1 MLHHR
6 LLVLAAA
13 LLWTVPVSAGQV
25 KVEGVHLCCGA
36 CVKAVSAAFE
46 GVEGVSNVQVDKD
59 AGTVTFDATDMKA
72 ARTGVGALAKAGF
85 GGKAAHE
92 GKAVNFPKGF
102 KDEAKADSVTIRGL
116 HNCCAGCAKSITAAL
131 KGVEGVKD
139 VKCEKRVCT
148 VTGTGISYTALIEA
162 LHADGLH
169 GSIPTATDAAGTN

>member
-6 LLVLAAA
+6 LLAVAAA

-36 CVKAVSAAFE
+36 CVKAVNAAFE
-46 GVEGVSNVQVDKD
+46 GVEGVSNIQVDKD
-59 AGTVTFDATDMKA
+59 GGTVTFDATDMKA
-72 ARTGVGALAKAGF
+72 ARAGVGAMAKAGF
-85 GGKAAHE
+85 GGKAVHG

-102 KDEAKADSVTIRGL
+102 KEEAKADSVTIRGL
-116 HNCCAGCAKSITAAL
+116 HNCCAGCSKAITAAL
-131 KGVEGVKD
+131 EKVEGVKG

-148 VTGTGISYTALIEA
+148 VTGSGISYTALIEA

-169 GSIPTATDAAGTN
+169 GNIPAAATDAK